1 MKLFSRFRRPL
12 WEHPE
17 ANHRIEAVRSETAPE
32 LIAALPQIAASD
44 SAAEVRRAAIA
55 RIDSA
60 DVLLGLLA
68 SEKDSSCI
76 ESIISR
82 VRTRLLDPKSPV
94 EERQRLAAHPKLP
107 ADLQE
112 TLAESAPE
120 VALREAALARI
131 NKPGLL
137 QRRCL
142 KDPDAGLRLR
152 LLERI
157 EDEATLERIAEA
169 ARGQDKTLSRRARD
183 KLDAL
188 KLARGDAGAINQR
201 ALTLGGSFDVLARA
215 LPADAQVQ
223 LDALLAEVEQLAP
236 KLDAAL
242 LRRLQGHADTARAAV
257 SALLGAH
264 LPKPVVQPVA
274 AEPAADIATAES
286 ATTDASITGNIDT
299 TADAQ
304 VGDDATSVDLSAIEP
319 TGAEISATDAAS
331 TDAPMA
337 MPVAGAGADAA
348 AVATEPTA
356 KREPAAPDEA
366 LREALKRGLAGVE
379 DQRLGVARPALD
391 AVRARLA
398 AGIRATPAQRE
409 QQRALEAGVAEM
421 ERWQRWA
428 GNKVRA
434 RLCDEVEALLGAGMH
449 PDALANRLK
458 ELQDEWAKVEAA
470 EPDHGEHA
478 TGIAKRFR
486 ALCNRAIAPARPYF
500 EQRRTLR
507 SQKAT
512 ELEAVVTALD
522 AEFEQ
527 APDDLK
533 PLRER
538 VVEAL
543 RALDE
548 VDPRSRSTL
557 DKRLRA
563 QLAKVDEIRDARRA
577 EAVAAKQEL
586 LERLRFAAR
595 GDSARAIETAKA
607 IQNEWKSAPRADRK
621 TEDKLWA
628 ELRGLVDPLFEAVR
642 ADAQARSAGFAAA
655 EAERRALLE
664 AVQAL
669 GVEGDLAQA
678 DAQLAELEAR
688 WQAQQ
693 PAREEAAEDPR
704 RGARDARSPRGREDS
719 RSSGGRDDR
728 GERRPP
734 RPARAAE
741 GSIEREFEKAIE
753 RVRAAQKA
761 QRDQR
766 SRNALANLAA
776 AVLDASKDEQLSES
790 ERRELGNARARSVDS
805 DAREDAL
812 IRLELEAGIEGPS
825 EAAARR
831 RELQMQRLAE
841 RMGGAASA
849 AEATP
854 RAQLLAWAPF
864 TVDASAAQNARAGR
878 AFEALLKS

>member
-32 LIAALPQIAASD
+32 LIAALPQIAATD

-60 DVLLGLLA
+60 DALLNLLA

-76 ESIISR
+76 EAIVSR
-82 VRTRLLDPKSPV
+82 VRARLLDPKSPV

-112 TLAESAPE
+112 AVAESAPE

-157 EDEATLERIAEA
+157 EDEATLERIADA
-169 ARGQDKTLSRRARD
+169 ARGQDKNLSRRARE

-188 KLARGDAGAINQR
+188 KLARGDAGAINHR
-201 ALTLGGSFDVLARA
+201 ALALGGSFDALARA
-215 LPADAQVQ
+215 LPADAQAQ
-223 LDALLAEVEQLAP
+223 LDVLLAEVEQLAA

-242 LRRLQGHADTARAAV
+242 LRRLQGHADAARAAV

-264 LPKPVVQPVA
+264 LPKPIARPVA

-286 ATTDASITGNIDT
+286 ATTDASIAGNIDT
-299 TADAQ
+299 TADTQ

-319 TGAEISATDAAS
+319 TGAEITATDAAS
-331 TDAPMA
+331 MDAPMA
-337 MPVAGAGADAA
+337 TPLPGAVVA
-348 AVATEPTA
+348 AVVTEPTA

-398 AGIRATPAQRE
+398 TGIRATPSQRE

-527 APDDLK
+527 APEDLK

-557 DKRLRA
+557 GKRLRA

-577 EAVAAKQEL
+577 EAVAAKREL

-607 IQNEWKSAPRADRK
+607 IQNEWKTAPRADRK

-628 ELRGLVDPLFEAVR
+628 ELRDLVDPLFEAVR
-642 ADAQARSAGFAAA
+642 ADAHARSAGFAAA

-704 RGARDARSPRGREDS
+704 RGARDARSPRGRDDA
-719 RSSGGRDDR
+719 RSGGGRDDR

-776 AVLDASKDEQLSES
+776 AALDASKDEQLSES
-790 ERRELGNARARSVDS
+790 ERRELGNARARSVDAE
-805 DAREDAL
+805 AREDAL
-812 IRLELEAGIEGPS
+812 IRLELEAGIDSPS
-825 EAAARR
+825 EAVARR

-841 RMGGAASA
+841 RMGGAANA

-854 RAQLLAWAPF
+854 RAQLLAWAAF
-864 TVDASAAQNARAGR
+864 AVDASAAQNARAGR